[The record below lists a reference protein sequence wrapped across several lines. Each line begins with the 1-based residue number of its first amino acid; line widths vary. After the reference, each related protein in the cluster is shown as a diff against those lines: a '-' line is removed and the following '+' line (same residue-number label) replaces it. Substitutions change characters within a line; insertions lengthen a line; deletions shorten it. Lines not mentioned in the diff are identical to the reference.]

1 MIHPTAVVSSKS
13 HISQNVKVGPYCII
27 DDNVYIDQ
35 NTELISHVH
44 ITGYTTIGKNNNKTT
59 VSGNNNL
66 RIKYS

>member
-27 DDNVYIDQ
+27 DDNVYIDE

-44 ITGYTTIGKNNNKTT
+44 VTGYTKIEKIISFSLFLLLAQFHK
-59 VSGNNNL
+59 
-66 RIKYS
+66 I